1 MRNGKQSRKVK
12 ECGLKECGTH
22 TRVLRAETL
31 MRIDR
36 DEQLLKDLRARENME
51 YAKSFHLSWY
61 NATISTSW
69 IDTVTRSDQKEG
81 ARAKRC
87 QGLAKTS

>member
-1 MRNGKQSRKVK
+1 MRNSKQSRKVK

-31 MRIDR
+31 MRIDW
-36 DEQLLKDLRARENME
+36 DERLLKDLRARENMVDD
-51 YAKSFHLSWY
+51 KSFYPSWY

-69 IDTVTRSDQKEG
+69 IDTVTRSDQKVG
-81 ARAKRC
+81 TRANA
-87 QGLAKTS
+87 AKT